1 MALAIYSG
9 LYPLP
14 IRDEQLPNLMNT
26 SELQFNVIYT
36 PGTVRYLTPFISTL
50 LRWSDCRYR
59 MVANGCSDD
68 ECDLLRAI
76 TALDDRL
83 ELLIMPE
90 KRMVPHGETLDFLHA
105 RTDSDWFCFMDSDI
119 LAVGPFL
126 EDFQEDLEQA
136 EVFSSCL
143 PLWYNEDDITLPTSF
158 RHMHGIHAYAENGAT
173 IACDY
178 FVIYNNREFMKTREA
193 TGVGLKVIA
202 WNELEAEHQE
212 ALEKMGLKKADYDS
226 GKALTMLM
234 ADRGARVRYRQSDN
248 LKHIGGFTEVGAIEG
263 ALLFSRG
270 GFDKLA
276 NSFPR
281 PIARWLI
288 GLADIWYVR
297 KHLWQKGPTQNS
309 IEEDYNLA
317 SRIRRRTTT
326 ARYFYLLI
334 IGLVDDQPLPTLP
347 LLGDAIAEQRIAIVT
362 NDIADL
368 VKGVRTSPGPWQDQ

>member
-1 MALAIYSG
+1 
-9 LYPLP
+9 
-14 IRDEQLPNLMNT
+14 MNT

-50 LRWSDCRYR
+50 LSWSDCRYR

-68 ECDLLRAI
+68 ECDLLRSIA
-76 TALDDRL
+76 ALDDRL

-90 KRMVPHGETLDFLHA
+90 KRMVPHGEALDFLHV
-105 RTDSDWFCFMDSDI
+105 RTESEWFCFMDSDI

-126 EDFQEDLEQA
+126 DDFKADLQQA

-143 PLWYNEDDITLPTSF
+143 PLWYNEKDITMPDFF
-158 RHMHGIHAYAENGAT
+158 RHMHGIHAYTESGLT

-178 FVIYNNREFMKTREA
+178 FVIYNNKEFVRAREA
-193 TGVGLKVIA
+193 TDVGLAVCVWEDIA
-202 WNELEAEHQE
+202 AEHQ
-212 ALEKMGLKKADYDS
+212 ATLRKMGQDKADYDS
-226 GKALTMLM
+226 GKVLTLLM
-234 ADRGARVRYRQSDN
+234 ADRGSRIRYRQGDN

-270 GFDKLA
+270 SFDELA
-276 NSFPR
+276 NRFPR

-288 GLADIWYVR
+288 RLADIYYGVIVR
-297 KHLWQKGPTQNS
+297 KGIPLEDGPTQNDRR
-309 IEEDYNLA
+309 EDYALA

-334 IGLVDDQPLPTLP
+334 IGLVDDKPLPKLP
-347 LLGDAIAEQRIAIVT
+347 MLGDAIAEQRIATVSD
-362 NDIADL
+362 DIAKL
-368 VKGVRTSPGPWQDQ
+368 MKQVRGNPGPWQDK